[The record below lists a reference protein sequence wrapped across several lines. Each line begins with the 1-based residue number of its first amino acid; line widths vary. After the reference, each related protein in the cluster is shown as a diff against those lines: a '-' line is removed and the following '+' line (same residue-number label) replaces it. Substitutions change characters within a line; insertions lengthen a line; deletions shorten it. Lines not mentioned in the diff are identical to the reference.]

1 MRKTLSFFLC
11 ALWACYCSATSV
23 SFSEKSIAAEEAEIL
38 GFYRLIDG
46 ESDAWDNSWIIFVY
60 PKVDANGHKVSE
72 VCLDIYETS
81 EKLASS
87 CVEIKSSEIKGF
99 NRSDIEV
106 SKQKAVS
113 VNVRITY
120 GSQKYLVKNVV
131 SLPGK
136 DYETFKKRYNK

>member
-23 SFSEKSIAAEEAEIL
+23 SFSEKTIAAEEAEKL
-38 GFYRLIDG
+38 GFHRLIDG
-46 ESDAWDNSWIIFVY
+46 ESDSWDDSWIIFVY
-60 PKVDANGHKVSE
+60 PEVDANGHKASE

-81 EKLASS
+81 DKLATS
-87 CVEIKSSEIKGF
+87 CVEMKSSEIKGF

-106 SKQKAVS
+106 SKQRAVS

-131 SLPGK
+131 SLSGK